1 LAATFNLGDRKDTS
15 TLSKDKAGENVT
27 VAGWVQDIRNLGGIA
42 FILLRDRKG
51 IVQVTALKKK
61 LGEEDFTTLTGV
73 PRESVIVV
81 NGELKL
87 NEQVATGYEVLPETF
102 EILSPAETPLPLG
115 IIDKVGVELD
125 TRLNNRFLD
134 LRKEQVLAVFRIR
147 DLILRAMREYF
158 SNEDFL
164 EVQTPKIVAAG
175 AEGGST
181 LFPIKYFEKQA
192 FLAQSP
198 QLYKQ
203 MLMAWGFERIYEIA
217 PAYRAEQSDTVRHLA
232 EFSSVDV
239 EMSFID
245 SSDDIMDV
253 LEELMVYIL
262 DRVIEDGSEQL
273 KALDI
278 SLVIPKQPFPRIP
291 FKQCV
296 EMLAEVGL
304 ELKGDLDTEAEKRLG
319 EIIKEKLDADLYFI
333 TDFPTELKKE
343 TFYAMHKPDDPEL
356 TGYFDLGYRGEEL
369 VSGGQREHRYDV
381 LVNQMKDVGIS
392 PDDFKFYLGAFKYGM
407 PPHGG
412 FGLGVERLL
421 HMMLSLPNI
430 RECVLFPRDMYRVV
444 P

>member
-1 LAATFNLGDRKDTS
+1 VAVGIDLDGRMDSSA
-15 TLSKDKAGENVT
+15 LSKDKAGENVT

-42 FILLRDRKG
+42 FILLRDRNG

-61 LGEEDFTTLTGV
+61 LGDEVFSILTSV
-73 PRESVIVV
+73 PRESVLAV

-87 NEQVATGYEVLPETF
+87 NDQVSTGYEILPDTF
-102 EILSPAETPLPLG
+102 EILSQAETPLPLG
-115 IIDKVGVELD
+115 IVDKVGVELD

-134 LRKEQVLAVFRIR
+134 LRKEQVLAIFRIR
-147 DLILRAMREYF
+147 DIVLRAMRDYF
-158 SNEDFL
+158 TREDFI

-203 MLMAWGFERIYEIA
+203 MLMASGFERIYEIA

-239 EMSFID
+239 EMSFIR
-245 SSDDIMDV
+245 SSENIMNV
-253 LEELMVYIL
+253 LEELMVHIL
-262 DRVIEDGSEQL
+262 NRVIEEGSEYL
-273 KALDI
+273 NILEI
-278 SLVIPKQPFPRIP
+278 SLSKPKQPFPRVP

-296 EMLAEVGL
+296 EMLAEAGL
-304 ELKGDLDTEAEKRLG
+304 NLDGDLDTESEKKLG
-319 EIIKEKLDADLYFI
+319 ELMSAKYGADLYFI

-343 TFYAMHKPDDPEL
+343 TFYAMRKPDDPEL

-381 LVNQMKDVGIS
+381 LVDQMKDVGID

-412 FGLGVERLL
+412 FGLGVERIL